1 MSKKPISPP
10 EPALIL
16 SAGTLTLPLSK
27 QLSIVSL
34 FGRREVVRRD
44 AQLTHL
50 VTDAFDWEFAEN
62 PDVTSCNYAQVGDAS
77 YDGGFGPNSDD
88 DQFVIDQRGFKY
100 IFIQESKQFL
110 KPNDPRLILNTTV
123 KNIKHSDSGV
133 TITAKDGHKIEAD
146 YAISTFS

>member
-1 MSKKPISPP
+1 
-10 EPALIL
+10 LR
-16 SAGTLTLPLSK
+16 GD
-27 QLSIVSL
+27 VSL
-34 FGRREVVRRD
+34 TS
-44 AQLTHL
+44 AATY
-50 VTDAFDWEFAEN
+50 AFDWEFAEN

-77 YDGGFGPNSDD
+77 YDGGFGPNFGE

-100 IFIQESKQFL
+100 IFIQEAKQFL
-110 KPNDPRLILNTTV
+110 KTNDPRLILNTTV